1 MLAMVMMCQVLCFTY
16 ISTPRNSSG
25 GGGYSHYLCFADE
38 KTKVKGSRQNDPK
51 GIGVLILET
60 SEYVILYNKRE
71 FSNALNDL
79 QMERVSGFIQVGLM

>member
-38 KTKVKGSRQNDPK
+38 KTKVKGSR
-51 GIGVLILET
+51 
-60 SEYVILYNKRE
+60 
-71 FSNALNDL
+71 
-79 QMERVSGFIQVGLM
+79 